1 MVRSRPS
8 WAPDEVDPSKP
19 SVARVYDFYLGGSHN
34 FESDREFGR
43 QTLSHFPGLRQV
55 LLDNRI
61 FLRRVVLF
69 LAAQGVDQFLDLGSG
84 IPTVGNVHEVAQG
97 VNPQA
102 RVVYVDHDPVA
113 VAHSRALLR
122 GNDHAIAIAGDI
134 REPSK
139 VLKDAVNTGLLDLA
153 RPVAVLFIAVLH
165 FIDNAD
171 RPAELIGQYMDATA
185 PGSYLAISHAMAV
198 DRPSVNNAAKVY
210 EQSRSPGAM
219 RFRSRPE
226 IEALFGNVTLVDPGV
241 VLVPRWHPE
250 LTDDLEAPPVE
261 ETGYPG
267 LVGLGRRS

>member
-1 MVRSRPS
+1 M
-8 WAPDEVDPSKP
+8 
-19 SVARVYDFYLGGSHN
+19 
-34 FESDREFGR
+34 
-43 QTLSHFPGLRQV
+43 
-55 LLDNRI
+55 
-61 FLRRVVLF
+61 
-69 LAAQGVDQFLDLGSG
+69 
-84 IPTVGNVHEVAQG
+84 
-97 VNPQA
+97 
-102 RVVYVDHDPVA
+102 VYVDHDPVA

-122 GNDHAIAIAGDI
+122 GNGHATAIAGDI

-139 VLKDAVNTGLLDLA
+139 VLTDAVTTGLLDLA

-210 EQSRSPGAM
+210 EQSRSPSAM
-219 RFRSRPE
+219 RFRSRAE

-250 LTDDLEAPPVE
+250 LTDDSRH
-261 ETGYPG
+261 
-267 LVGLGRRS
+267 RRWRRRDTPAWWDWGAAADRPRAAKRPRRRPAVRTADSWRGCGNRRWSGPAWCR